1 MRLFLV
7 TVLLMTMALV
17 SAACGEERL
26 ALVVSS
32 PVYDGAPA
40 IANADGSSD
49 RIGLRKMGFAVR
61 LLGDGEYR
69 TGMQSTRPSLQELMP
84 TGTNSARQG
93 LGICAPKPSS

>member
-1 MRLFLV
+1 MRLFLA